1 METFEITND
10 TNSHSRD
17 TGSLI
22 TDGGIGIEK
31 NLKCWRKLKCLGITT
46 VNNLRVTGLSTFTG
60 SDGH

>member
-1 METFEITND
+1 MTVNQLMNLMEHSRLTND

-31 NLKCWRKLKCLGITT
+31 I
-46 VNNLRVTGLSTFTG
+46 
-60 SDGH
+60 